1 MPNTNHLNL
10 NCPIHGD
17 YQKFKSD
24 PNQNCPHCVK
34 LKIESEQ
41 SIPSIKSL
49 LKTKFVQVG
58 CKEHGFKQ
66 IEVPESIEFNTLCY
80 ECERTKNEKL
90 FSTAKQGRIDEE
102 YRKANLP
109 ANTLGMGFNRLDQTQ
124 SDRQG
129 IICQALTAMIL
140 TTLDKGDAISAKN
153 ILFTGGMGTGKT
165 LMMSIFLQNIIK
177 RSFKNQSSLDPNDLS
192 MNNRLRCFFITEA
205 QIIQTIKES
214 WNKESKE
221 SYKRFIHKLSTV
233 PILAIDDVGSIE
245 SSSHLFEMYTSV
257 IDERYKRR
265 LPILMTSNVTHE
277 EIHKI
282 IGTRPTDRLLESER
296 ALVIRCDWQSY
307 RRRNGLS
314 VI

>member
-1 MPNTNHLNL
+1 MPNTNHL

-17 YQKFKSD
+17 YQKFKND
-24 PNQNCPHCVK
+24 PNQNCPHCEK
-34 LKIESEQ
+34 LKIETEQ
-41 SIPSIKSL
+41 SIPIIKSL

-58 CKEHGFKQ
+58 CEEHGFKQ

-80 ECERTKNEKL
+80 ECERNKNEKL
-90 FSTAKQGRIDEE
+90 FSTAKQSRIDEE
-102 YRKANLP
+102 YRKASLP
-109 ANTLGMGFNRLDQTQ
+109 ANTLGMGFNKLDQTQ
-124 SDRQG
+124 SERQG
-129 IICQALTAMIL
+129 IICQALTAMIM
-140 TTLDKGDAISAKN
+140 TILDKGDAISAKN

-192 MNNRLRCFFITEA
+192 INNRLRCFFITEA